1 MSISEQAMEKSSRPT
16 SFRSRIVTDEDVDRA
31 LAWLRDSAIEI
42 GKARE
47 NAIKAD
53 RYVDH
58 LEALLIL
65 GSKESSDAKRRAD
78 ARGSEKW
85 LDATAEAAHWAGEL
99 EKLRALREAAS
110 AKIEAWR
117 SEQANYRGM
126 KV

>member
-1 MSISEQAMEKSSRPT
+1 MSISQQAMEKSGTPT
-16 SFRSRIVTDEDVDRA
+16 SFRARIVTDEDVDRA

-65 GSKESSDAKRRAD
+65 GSKETSDAKRKAD

-85 LDATAEAAHWAGEL
+85 LEATNEAAYWAGEL
-99 EKLRALREAAS
+99 EKLRALREAAA

-117 SEQANYRGM
+117 SESANYRGR